1 MSEAQFGD
9 RLKRLRSILGAT
21 QEEMARHLGVDV
33 QTIKAWEG
41 GKERAVPKAGPEDR
55 SRLRDDR
62 GRALLGDGTSSGVTP
77 SERAL
82 AALAEGLRAKYP
94 GATVELIAP
103 GASTRATSAVG
114 IPADVRP
121 PAVT

>member
-41 GKERAVPKAGPEDR
+41 GKNEPSLKLARRIAAAYGTTVDGLFSETERV
-55 SRLRDDR
+55 
-62 GRALLGDGTSSGVTP
+62 
-77 SERAL
+77 
-82 AALAEGLRAKYP
+82 AA
-94 GATVELIAP
+94 
-103 GASTRATSAVG
+103 
-114 IPADVRP
+114 
-121 PAVT
+121 